1 MLLLKET
8 SLEAI
13 CNPSAMKKFLFLL
26 GSISLFGFS
35 NAQDAT
41 SNGPIIKFENTAHA
55 FGTVIEGQI
64 ATHEFTF
71 QNTGTEPLVLN
82 NVQASCGCTTPSWPR
97 EPIGTG
103 ESAKIVVKYDS
114 NGRPG
119 NFNKSVFIFSN
130 GGDVTLTISG
140 NVIREPE
147 KPKSLIINN

>member
-1 MLLLKET
+1 
-8 SLEAI
+8 
-13 CNPSAMKKFLFLL
+13 MKKFLFLITAL
-26 GSISLFGFS
+26 SHFGVSQAQEAASS
-35 NAQDAT
+35 NAV
-41 SNGPIIKFENTAHA
+41 IKFENTTHA

-71 QNTGTEPLVLN
+71 QNTGTEPLVLK

-97 EPIGTG
+97 EPIAPGA
-103 ESAKIVVKYDS
+103 SSKIVVKYDS

-119 NFNKSVFIFSN
+119 SFNKSVFIFSN
-130 GGDVTLTISG
+130 GGDVTLNISG